1 MSTGKASAKLCTNQT
16 LTASYADTSTIGSF
30 SISEESIATLD
41 IIYTTG
47 AAETN
52 NSLQFQLSF
61 SHNGIDWVTETY
73 SSLSSGMNTL
83 APLEH
88 SVAGAAA
95 GTAYKAQYVVP
106 FCSRY
111 LKVQIKE
118 TGVAANFGTATIVLT
133 VAAASGQERNVQA
146 SAAPAGGATEDKQDD
161 QIALETTIAGD
172 TTSIDGKITA
182 CNTGAV
188 VLTAGTSLIG
198 KASVGQDTASIYNGT
213 TALTPK
219 YAIANIAASQT
230 DSNIVTAVAGKKI
243 RVHQVV
249 AITGGT
255 ATNVTFNTKP
265 AGAGTAISPIFA
277 HGVNGGEVLPFSPMG
292 WFETAS
298 GEGLTATTG
307 AGSASGFLI
316 GYTEV

>member
-198 KASVGQDTASIYNGT
+198 KASVGQDTSTIYNGT
-213 TALTPK
+213 TALTPVFV
-219 YAIANIAASQT
+219 AISASSNGNNTLVAADAT
-230 DSNIVTAVAGKKI
+230 KKI
-243 RVHQVV
+243 RVLSVTLV
-249 AITGGT
+249 SAGTVNITFQSAAGGT
-255 ATNVTFNTKP
+255 GLS
-265 AGAGTAISPIFA
+265 GAIPLVANSGFVANFSPIG
-277 HGVNGGEVLPFSPMG
+277 H
-292 WFETAS
+292 FETAANQS
-298 GEGLTATTG
+298 LNLNLSAGVAVTG
-307 AGSASGFLI
+307 FMTYVL
-316 GYTEV
+316 V